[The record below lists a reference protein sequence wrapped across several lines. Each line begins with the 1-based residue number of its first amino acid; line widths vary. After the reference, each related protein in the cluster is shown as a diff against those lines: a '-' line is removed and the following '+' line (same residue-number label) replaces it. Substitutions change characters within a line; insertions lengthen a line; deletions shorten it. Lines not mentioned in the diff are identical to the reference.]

1 MNIEDLPYVGQ
12 RHQCLLMVFEVL
24 RVAEGSELE
33 ELMRQIRT
41 AESVDTFLDNVHE
54 AALLLPL
61 KPRPKPRSS
70 RKGQKKDEETGSNED
85 ENDDN
90 GQSKD

>member
-1 MNIEDLPYVGQ
+1 MNIEDLPYIGQ

-24 RVAEGSELE
+24 RDAEGSELE

-41 AESVDTFLDNVHE
+41 AESVDTFLDSVHE

-61 KPRPKPRSS
+61 KPRSKPRSS
-70 RKGQKKDEETGSNED
+70 RDGQKKDE
-85 ENDDN
+85 NDDD